1 MKLPENPLE
10 SGNLVK
16 RDSSISVKIQPSIET
31 ILTGMNVLLDKDL
44 ILLVESIPYHSW
56 WWAINTSRSELI
68 EWIKWANFET
78 IRAICYRF
86 IMQSDLYWNDN
97 RERNFDG
104 IIDTIEWRLRE
115 LWYNITKRKDYHY
128 LQNSGKRRI
137 SIPVNFDKTEENT
150 TL

>member
-1 MKLPENPLE
+1 MKLPENPPE
-10 SGNLVK
+10 SRVK
-16 RDSSISVKIQPSIET
+16 VKQSDSKSVKIQPSIEI
-31 ILTGMNVLLDKDL
+31 ILSGKNMLDKDL

-56 WWAINTSRSELI
+56 GWAINMSWLELI

-86 IMQSDLYWNDN
+86 VMQDEPYWNDN

-104 IIDTIEWRLRE
+104 IIDAIEWRLRE
-115 LWYNITKRKDYHY
+115 LWYSITKRRDYHY

-137 SIPVNFDKTEENT
+137 SIPVNFDKIEENT

>member
-1 MKLPENPLE
+1 MNLSEYPLE
-10 SGNLVK
+10 SRASVK
-16 RDSSISVKIQPSIET
+16 QGDSQSIKIQPSIEI
-31 ILTGMNVLLDKDL
+31 ILSGKNKLDKEL

-68 EWIKWANFET
+68 EWIKWVNFET

-86 IMQSDLYWNDN
+86 VMQNEPYWNDN

-104 IIDTIEWRLRE
+104 IIDAIEWRLRE
-115 LWYNITKRKDYHY
+115 LWYCITKRRDYHY

-137 SIPVNFDKTEENT
+137 SIPVNFDKIEENT